1 MSDPAALT
9 RALHERDALARHLGI
24 GYVEAG
30 EGYATVRMTVG
41 PEHLNFN
48 GTCHGGAIFSLADTA
63 FGLASNGHGTVAAA
77 IDANLTFNVAV
88 RQGERVTATATD
100 GLGIHR
106 DRLSHRQ
113 RPRGAVTGRG
123 RRRRRSRS
131 RTLAGTWLPAPR

>member
-88 RQGERVTATATD
+88 RQGERVTATATE
-100 GLGIHR
+100 R
-106 DRLSHRQ
+106 S
-113 RPRGAVTGRG
+113 RG
-123 RRRRRSRS
+123 RRIATYSVDVVREDG
-131 RTLAGTWLPAPR
+131 RTVSVFTGTVYLIGNAHEAP